1 VKRRTGDPFPRFKQI
16 LDSRY
21 PGTTTIPGPN
31 PDNPF
36 PIIDPVV
43 PGLAEVSAVARS
55 TDVTDVTDVNGAVMS
70 AAWQPDFADGWHG
83 WWRLS

>member
-43 PGLAEVSAVARS
+43 PGWPR
-55 TDVTDVTDVNGAVMS
+55 
-70 AAWQPDFADGWHG
+70 
-83 WWRLS
+83 